1 MHTEHNTNLERY
13 DDDDGNNNYNDD
25 DGNNNYNDDDNGP
38 IYDLTRPRPE
48 NKKGQQNFKW
58 S

>member
-1 MHTEHNTNLERY
+1 MHTEHKSNPER
-13 DDDDGNNNYNDD
+13 YNDD
-25 DGNNNYNDDDNGP
+25 DGNNNNNNNNNNP

>member
-1 MHTEHNTNLERY
+1 MHTEHTNPER
-13 DDDDGNNNYNDD
+13 YNDD
-25 DGNNNYNDDDNGP
+25 DGNNNYNNDNNNNP

>member
-1 MHTEHNTNLERY
+1 MHTEHTNPERY
-13 DDDDGNNNYNDD
+13 DDDGNNNYNND
-25 DGNNNYNDDDNGP
+25 NNNNP

>member
-1 MHTEHNTNLERY
+1 MHTEHKYNLERY
-13 DDDDGNNNYNDD
+13 DDDDGNSNYNND
-25 DGNNNYNDDDNGP
+25 NNNNNNNNP

-48 NKKGQQNFKW
+48 NKKGQQNSKW

>member
-1 MHTEHNTNLERY
+1 MYTEYNDQLERY
-13 DDDDGNNNYNDD
+13 NND
-25 DGNNNYNDDDNGP
+25 NDDDNDDNNL

-48 NKKGQQNFKW
+48 NKKGQQILKR

>member
-1 MHTEHNTNLERY
+1 MHTEHKSNPERY
-13 DDDDGNNNYNDD
+13 DDDDGNGNYN
-25 DGNNNYNDDDNGP
+25 NNNNHP

>member
-13 DDDDGNNNYNDD
+13 DDD

-48 NKKGQQNFKW
+48 NKKGQQILKR